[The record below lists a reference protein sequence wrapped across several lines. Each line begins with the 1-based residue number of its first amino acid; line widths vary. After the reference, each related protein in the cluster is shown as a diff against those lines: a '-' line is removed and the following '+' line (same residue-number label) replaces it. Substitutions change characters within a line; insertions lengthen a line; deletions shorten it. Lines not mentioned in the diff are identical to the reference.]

1 MAKLTLHFEASEG
14 TDLEAAAAALQAN
27 LASTQGVDS
36 AKTRPQK
43 YQAIGPSE
51 ILSVIQ
57 VATTVATTSA
67 TFLTSVAALYK
78 AWEGVRVLFPGIH
91 APKVEVGLDEVP
103 IDKLTPEQLAQL
115 GDFA

>member
-27 LASTQGVDS
+27 LAATEGVDS
-36 AKTRPQK
+36 VKTRPQK
-43 YQAIGPSE
+43 YQSIGPSE

-57 VATTVATTSA
+57 IATTVAQTSA
-67 TFLTSVAALYK
+67 TFLTSIAALYA
-78 AWEGVRVLFPGIH
+78 AWEKVKVLFPGIH

-103 IDKLTPEQLAQL
+103 IDKLTPEHLAQMV
-115 GDFA
+115 DFA